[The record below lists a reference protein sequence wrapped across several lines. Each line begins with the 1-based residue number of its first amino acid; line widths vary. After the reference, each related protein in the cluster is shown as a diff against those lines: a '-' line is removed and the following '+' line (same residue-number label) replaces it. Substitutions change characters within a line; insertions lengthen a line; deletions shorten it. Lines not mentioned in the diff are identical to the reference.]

1 MKDFCGNLAAV
12 LGGLA
17 KFVLRLLVDRAQAG
31 TAARLV
37 AEAAVTA
44 AQGVVIPRLQLLG
57 EVTNL
62 T

>member
-17 KFVLRLLVDRAQAG
+17 ELVLRLLVDRAQAG

>member
-17 KFVLRLLVDRAQAG
+17 KLVLRLLVDRAQAG